1 MGERVSAGTSPKGGG
16 KDSTKGITMN
26 GFELSGKTA
35 IVTGSSRGIGRAI
48 AHLYAEAGARVVVS
62 SRKLDACQKVVDEI
76 RAAGGEATAVACN
89 IADKEQVH
97 RLVEQSETAYEP
109 ADILVCN
116 AAINPFYGPMSKIP
130 DEAFAKVLDVNIR
143 SNVWLVNRVAPG
155 MAARGGGSI
164 VIISSVAGLTGSRA
178 LGAYAISKAADI
190 QLARNL
196 ALEWGEQG
204 IRVNCIAPG
213 LVKTDFAKAL
223 WEDPDTM
230 SRSMAA
236 TPLKMVGEPQ
246 DIAGPALLLASR
258 AGRFITGT
266 TIVVDG
272 GSTIGG
278 EV

>member
-1 MGERVSAGTSPKGGG
+1 MDR
-16 KDSTKGITMN
+16 
-26 GFELSGKTA
+26 FRLSGKTA

-48 AHLYAEAGARVVVS
+48 AHLYAEAGARLVVS
-62 SRKLDACQKVVDEI
+62 SRKLDACQRVVDEI
-76 RAAGGEATAVACN
+76 RGAGGEATAIACN

-97 RLVEQSETAYEP
+97 RLAEQSEAAYGP

-116 AAINPFYGPMSKIP
+116 AAVNPFYGPMSKIP

-164 VIISSVAGLTGSRA
+164 VIISSVAGLTGSRS

-223 WEDPDTM
+223 WDNPDTL
-230 SRSMAA
+230 SRSLAVI
-236 TPLKMVGEPQ
+236 PLKVVGEPQ
-246 DIAGPALLLASR
+246 DIAGAALLLGSS

-272 GSTIGG
+272 GATIGG